1 MTPNE
6 NPNFITSELSHP
18 GEIRTNNEDRYSIT
32 SYELREGDRQA
43 LLVVVADGIGGH
55 QAGEVAAQLTVDTIV
70 SYLTSSD
77 GGDPIHELQAAVI
90 EANRIVQ
97 QKSHDMPEQ
106 QGMGS
111 TVVVSW
117 IIGAHL
123 YTTSVGDSR
132 IYLLR
137 KGRLHKINVDHTWVQ
152 EAIEHNIITPDEAHD
167 HPQAH
172 VLRRY
177 IGGAETPEPDMRLR
191 LDAGESSNRSIAN
204 QGLHLGQNDQIL
216 LCTDGLTDLVKDN
229 EIMETLQ
236 TLSPNDAVISL
247 VNLARARGGH
257 DNITTVII
265 ATSTQSQRPLSNRR
279 AAWIKA
285 AIFGSIGLI
294 CLVLLLLIAGLWFGL
309 WP

>member
-1 MTPNE
+1 
-6 NPNFITSELSHP
+6 
-18 GEIRTNNEDRYSIT
+18 
-32 SYELREGDRQA
+32 
-43 LLVVVADGIGGH
+43 
-55 QAGEVAAQLTVDTIV
+55 
-70 SYLTSSD
+70 
-77 GGDPIHELQAAVI
+77 
-90 EANRIVQ
+90 
-97 QKSHDMPEQ
+97 MPEQ
-106 QGMGS
+106 LGMGS
-111 TVVVSW
+111 TVVVAW

-137 KGRLHKINVDHTWVQ
+137 KGRLHQINVDHTWIQ
-152 EAIEHNIITPDEAHD
+152 EAIEHDIITPDEAHD

-177 IGGAETPEPDMRLR
+177 IGGIEAPEPDMRLR
-191 LDAGESSNRSIAN
+191 LDAGEGSDRSIAN
-204 QGLHLGQNDQIL
+204 QGLHLGQDDQIL
-216 LCTDGLTDLVKDN
+216 LCTDGLTDLVEDK

-265 ATSTQSQRPLSNRR
+265 APSTRPQRSLSSRR
-279 AAWIKA
+279 ATWMKA
-285 AIFGSIGLI
+285 TIIGSIGLI
-294 CLVLLLLIAGLWFGL
+294 CLVSLILIVGMWFGL